1 MLQLNTVKIILL
13 STLITGLTAIQGAY
27 AAEKFKVI
35 TTFTVIADMAQN
47 VEGDAAEVSS
57 ITRPGAEIHE
67 YQPTTRVIKRAQGGM
82 RNTSEGVHVL

>member
-47 VEGDAAEVSS
+47 VA
-57 ITRPGAEIHE
+57 
-67 YQPTTRVIKRAQGGM
+67 
-82 RNTSEGVHVL
+82 